1 MTSRKP
7 GVPMNEPL
15 RPPPRAA
22 HRFVPTLTE
31 VVLPHPAM
39 AAPAADPITP
49 EQLETITDAALRRAE
64 ASLTQKLP
72 EVLAALLH
80 EQALA
85 LSERMRR
92 EISATVRQAV
102 TETLAER
109 LPDGRGMRKS
119 GEMGKDRPGTGVVS
133 R

>member
-1 MTSRKP
+1 
-7 GVPMNEPL
+7 MNEPF
-15 RPPPRAA
+15 RPSPPAA

-31 VVLPHPAM
+31 VVLPYPEM
-39 AAPAADPITP
+39 AAPPATSITP
-49 EQLETITDAALRRAE
+49 ELLEEITDMALRRAE

-85 LSERMRR
+85 ISERLRR
-92 EISATVRQAV
+92 ETSATVRQAV
-102 TETLAER
+102 TEALAEM
-109 LPDGRGMRKS
+109 LPDEYGVRNIGDI
-119 GEMGKDRPGTGVVS
+119 GKDRFDSGAVA